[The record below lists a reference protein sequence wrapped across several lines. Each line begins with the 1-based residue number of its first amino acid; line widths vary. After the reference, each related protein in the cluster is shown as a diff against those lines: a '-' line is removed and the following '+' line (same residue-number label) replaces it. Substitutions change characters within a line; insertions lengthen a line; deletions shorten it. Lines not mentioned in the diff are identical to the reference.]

1 MDDLIAL
8 PAPVSRDSRQPS
20 PAEQA
25 FAGRYLHLAGLAL
38 FLAGLLSFM
47 RQSGGLLQAGLGFAV
62 GGALLL
68 AGDRCHRQGL
78 KEYAQGLLGGGLGIL
93 LMTVCASHFYYRLI
107 GLPAL
112 AAGLIAVV
120 VLSGIAV
127 CRYDSQT
134 LGNLTLT
141 GLLAAPFLM
150 KFQFGGFTAIF
161 AYLVAVNLGVTLV
174 AFVKRW
180 DFQLLGCLIGSYALY
195 FHFFAQERPRYSM
208 LFLAVVYG
216 LFLVSNNLLHFLR
229 PGASDCNL
237 GLSYVNPTVFAV
249 VSYYVLEQLANL
261 APVAV
266 YLVLAAVHL
275 LLAVAA
281 RRNRLRDASFA
292 DLAVSNQVMGLLF
305 LTASVSFV
313 NHFYDMHDTKS
324 YIALATGLWFG
335 LAFVLQS
342 CRGRIERRYGML
354 CLGLTLFNQVTAIP
368 WMIEGRTELVIFSIA
383 AYLIYGGRSRSQEP
397 EDVQAG
403 VVSFAAAGLLVLALG
418 ALPYLLGL
426 AALAAALRWLR
437 TLSLAVIL
445 RAVYAVVLLSTQLY
459 TSSWGQGATLAWALL
474 ALAGLRFLTPLSVV
488 ALTAAFLKSTLV
500 DLGFS
505 SVWGTLTAVKL
516 LAGAGLTLTFLAAAR
531 LAPQKDQRTL
541 FTLLGLVE
549 FTFQMTDVL
558 FNLYGILD
566 EFQIILSAFWCLAG
580 FLFTA
585 AGLQLTAPVPRLF
598 GLTIL
603 VASALKICLVDLWV
617 LNAYTQ
623 TTTLTILGA
632 LLMATGFL
640 YQRHRLPEELQFA

>member
-1 MDDLIAL
+1 MDELIAL
-8 PAPVSRDSRQPS
+8 PTPISRDSRQPS
-20 PAEQA
+20 AAEQV
-25 FAGRYLHLAGLAL
+25 FAGRYLHLTGLVL
-38 FLAGLLSFM
+38 FLGGLLSFL
-47 RQSGGLLQAGLGFAV
+47 RQSGGTWQALLGLGTGA
-62 GGALLL
+62 ALLL

-78 KEYAQGLLGGGLGIL
+78 KEYAQGLLAGGLGVL

-107 GLPAL
+107 SLPML
-112 AAGLIAVV
+112 AAALVALV
-120 VLSGIAV
+120 VLSGAAV
-127 CRYDSQT
+127 LRYDSQT
-134 LGNLTLT
+134 LGNLTLA

-150 KFQFGGFTAIF
+150 RFEFTGFAAIF
-161 AYLVAVNLGVTLV
+161 AYLVAVNVGVTLV

-195 FHFFAQERPRYSM
+195 FHFFAQERPRSSM

-229 PGASDCNL
+229 PGASECNL

-249 VSYYVLEQLANL
+249 VSYYVLEQLSNL

-275 LLAVAA
+275 LLAWAA
-281 RRNRLRDASFA
+281 RRHLGRDASFA
-292 DLAVSNQVMGLLF
+292 DLATSNRVMGLLF

-313 NHFYDMHDTKS
+313 NHFYDRFDTKS
-324 YIALATGLWFG
+324 YIALATGLWFA
-335 LAFVLQS
+335 LAFGLQA
-342 CRGRIERRYGML
+342 CPGRIERRYGML
-354 CLGLTLFNQVTAIP
+354 CLALTLFNQVTAIP
-368 WMIEGRTELVIFSIA
+368 WMVEGRTQLVGLSVV
-383 AYLIYGGRSRSQEP
+383 AYLLYAWRGWKQREQE
-397 EDVQAG
+397 DRTAG
-403 VVSFAAAGLLVLALG
+403 AVSLAAAALLLLTSG

-426 AALAAALRWLR
+426 AALAAAACWLR

-445 RAVYAVVLLSTQLY
+445 KAVYALLTVGALSL
-459 TSSWGQGATLAWALL
+459 TSNTLVWALL
-474 ALAGLRFLTPLSVV
+474 ALAGLRWLTPFSVV
-488 ALTAAFLKSTLV
+488 VLTLAFLKSVLL

-505 SVWGTLTAVKL
+505 SVWGALTALKL
-516 LAGAGLTLTFLAAAR
+516 LQGAGLVATLLVAAR
-531 LAPQKDQRTL
+531 QAPQRDQRML

-549 FTFQMTDVL
+549 FTFQVTDVL

-566 EFQIILSAFWCLAG
+566 EFQIILSGFWCLAG

-585 AGLQLTAPVPRLF
+585 GGLQLTAPVPRLF

-603 VASALKICLVDLWV
+603 VASAAKICLVDLWV

-623 TTTLTILGA
+623 TTTLTILGG

-640 YQRHRLPEELQFA
+640 YQRHRAPEELQFA